1 MQQEIIRDYLSLGIG
16 TFSKV
21 YIDGEKG
28 GGLFTP
34 SKIDYEGLVPVIGSF
49 YLIDTDVIRYFRL
62 RVTRM
67 HLPTETT

>member
-1 MQQEIIRDYLSLGIG
+1 MQQEIIRDYLSPEIG

-34 SKIDYEGLVPVIGSF
+34 SKMVFVKILCPLSIHFISSTCKYHNVLVS
-49 YLIDTDVIRYFRL
+49 RL
-62 RVTRM
+62 
-67 HLPTETT
+67 L

>member
-1 MQQEIIRDYLSLGIG
+1 MERRGRVVYTLGNRFYDCI
-16 TFSKV
+16 
-21 YIDGEKG
+21 
-28 GGLFTP
+28 
-34 SKIDYEGLVPVIGSF
+34 VPVIGSF

>member
-28 GGLFTP
+28 EGLFTP
-34 SKIDYEGLVPVIGSF
+34 SNIDFMTVLCLLSAHFISSTSKYKLSFVSGL
-49 YLIDTDVIRYFRL
+49 L
-62 RVTRM
+62 
-67 HLPTETT
+67 